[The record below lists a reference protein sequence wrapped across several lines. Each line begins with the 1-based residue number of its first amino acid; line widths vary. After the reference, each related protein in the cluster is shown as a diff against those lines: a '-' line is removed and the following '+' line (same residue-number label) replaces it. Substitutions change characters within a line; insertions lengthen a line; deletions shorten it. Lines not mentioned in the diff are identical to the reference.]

1 MLLMEKAH
9 RAPEVEYRS
18 SIDDERREEIARHVR
33 WAMAGLALL
42 GFLLRV
48 GAIFYLKRWQFP
60 NAMEHQT
67 IALSLLQNGTFYF
80 RDFGYYGPTSVQSP
94 PYPVLLFVLFKIFGA
109 NSAPAFTV
117 AMLINAVAGAI
128 TIWLTFKMIRALG
141 GSDAAAVLAAA
152 LVAVCPSKVYAAV
165 LG

>member
-80 RDFGYYGPTSVQSP
+80 RAACRRESSP
-94 PYPVLLFVLFKIFGA
+94 RGLA
-109 NSAPAFTV
+109 TASSARSHRSPS
-117 AMLINAVAGAI
+117 
-128 TIWLTFKMIRALG
+128 RCC
-141 GSDAAAVLAAA
+141 
-152 LVAVCPSKVYAAV
+152 CPSQPSAAC
-165 LG
+165 